1 MSGLILNR
9 TSGNNTL
16 NGSNSDDIINS
27 GSGNDIINGFDGND
41 ILNSGSG
48 NDTVNGGAGNDIV
61 NSGTGN
67 DTVNGGAGNDILNG
81 GSGNDVVEGGAGN
94 DILNGGS
101 GNDFLS
107 GGSDF
112 DIVNGGSGNDNLDG
126 GDGDDF
132 LTGGS
137 GSDLVGGAAGN
148 DIVVGADANIIKKNS
163 LVEIMSF
170 GTPGRGEIDTLIGG
184 LGADQF
190 ILGDSKNFYYD
201 DGKSANPGNDDYALI
216 VDFNGI
222 EDKMQLKGSATNYS
236 LARSGLDTRIVLDND
251 GIAGYSQND
260 ELIAIVQGNT
270 SLSLSS
276 NYFVYV

>member
-1 MSGLILNR
+1 MISLNPSLLRIGAGLILNR

-16 NGSNSDDIINS
+16 NGSNSEDIINS
-27 GSGNDIINGFDGND
+27 GSGNDILNGFDGND

-48 NDTVNGGAGNDIV
+48 NDTVNGGAGNDIL
-61 NSGTGN
+61 NGGSGN
-67 DTVNGGAGNDILNG
+67 DNLDGGAGNDILNG
-81 GSGNDVVEGGAGN
+81 GT
-94 DILNGGS
+94 
-101 GNDFLS
+101 GNDFLI
-107 GGSDF
+107 GGFDF

-126 GDGDDF
+126 GDGDDI

-137 GSDLVGGAAGN
+137 GSDFVGGGAGN
-148 DIVVGADANIIKKNS
+148 DIVVGTDANIIKTNS
-163 LVEIMSF
+163 LVQIMSL

-201 DGKSANPGNDDYALI
+201 DGNSANPGNDDYALI
-216 VDFNGI
+216 VDFNPI
-222 EDKMQLKGSATNYS
+222 EDKIQLKGSATNYS
-236 LARSGLDTRIVLDND
+236 LVRSGKDTRIVLDND
-251 GIAGYSQND
+251 GIAGLSQKD

-270 SLSLSS
+270 SLSFSS